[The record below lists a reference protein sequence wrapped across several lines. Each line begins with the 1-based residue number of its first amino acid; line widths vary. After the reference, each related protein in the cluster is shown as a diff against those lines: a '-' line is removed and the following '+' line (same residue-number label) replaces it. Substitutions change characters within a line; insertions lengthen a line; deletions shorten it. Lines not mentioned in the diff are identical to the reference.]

1 MDEASPS
8 CSPKSH
14 KVLRRRNSTKVRCN
28 LKDSTNFQNVNTRQ
42 HFILAHQIYRTIY
55 FRYSKQEK
63 FLELADLLFDG
74 AQKLI
79 AERQFQSGSD
89 LSLLLIE
96 ILQKSTLTEAQFFS
110 WMEQVAKLIESI
122 EPSVVERD
130 TLIVRVVKWSSEN
143 NKENPNQGHP
153 QMHKLIA
160 NILAQEKNYE
170 NARSHYFLS
179 KDGRGCAN
187 VLIQISLVAYNSEID
202 LVLAQSVLNLLVL
215 KEKLTARETF
225 DSYTNQ
231 HPAIR
236 TSSPPYRT
244 PLLNFLYFLL
254 HLIDEPQ
261 LQSFNSLCGLYKP
274 ALSRDPDF
282 DRQLRKIGESYFGAK
297 PARQSQ
303 GGGLF
308 GGLFSQLFQELES
321 DDFDDDFEDAQA
333 GPQPS
338 TSSQFRA
345 NVDLD

>member
-1 MDEASPS
+1 MTFLSQLYKFS
-8 CSPKSH
+8 
-14 KVLRRRNSTKVRCN
+14 
-28 LKDSTNFQNVNTRQ
+28 
-42 HFILAHQIYRTIY
+42 AHQIYRTIY

-63 FLELADLLFDG
+63 FPELADLLFDG

-79 AERQFQSGSD
+79 AENQYQSGSD

-96 ILQKSTLTEAQFFS
+96 ILQKCTLTESQFFS
-110 WMEQVAKLIESI
+110 WMESVAKLIESI

-130 TLIVRVVKWSSEN
+130 TLVVRSIKWSSEN

-160 NILAQEKNYE
+160 NILAKEKNYDS
-170 NARSHYFLS
+170 ARYHYFLS

-202 LVLAQSVLNLLVL
+202 MVIAQSVLNLLVL
-215 KEKLTARETF
+215 KEKLTAREAF
-225 DSYTNQ
+225 DSYTNL
-231 HPAIR
+231 HPAIK

-254 HLIDEPQ
+254 HLIEEPK
-261 LQSFNSLCGLYKP
+261 LTSFTTLCDLYKP
-274 ALSRDPDF
+274 AISRDPEF

-297 PARQSQ
+297 PARQAQS
-303 GGGLF
+303 GGLF
-308 GGLFSQLFQELES
+308 GGLFSQLFAELES
-321 DDFDDDFEDAQA
+321 DDFEEDFEDGIA

-345 NVDLD
+345 NTDLD